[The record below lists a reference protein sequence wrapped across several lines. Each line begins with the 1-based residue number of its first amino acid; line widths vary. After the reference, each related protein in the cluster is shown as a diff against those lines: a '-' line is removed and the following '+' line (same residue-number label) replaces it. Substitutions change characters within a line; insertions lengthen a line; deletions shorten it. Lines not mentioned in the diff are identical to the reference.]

1 MRNAGEITRSSSF
14 GRGANDFP
22 ACPATPHSGRWPP
35 AFFPAS
41 ASPDFV
47 RSSTAVAIGCNED
60 EFRSSK
66 PTANERKPEE
76 KANLDELRSL
86 QGPKNK
92 GKLVV
97 PAPDATLGTDG
108 IVAVYRSGAWTVS
121 VLCSHWRTMSYHCG
135 ASKAETLLPRLGGRV
150 PVHDGYCKTLL
161 ARTAA

>member
-1 MRNAGEITRSSSF
+1 MPRYPALGSMVTYFLPSF
-14 GRGANDFP
+14 GFARLF
-22 ACPATPHSGRWPP
+22 
-35 AFFPAS
+35 
-41 ASPDFV
+41 
-47 RSSTAVAIGCNED
+47 RSSTAVAIGCNEN

-97 PAPDATLGTDG
+97 PVPIATLSTDG
-108 IVAVYRSGAWTVS
+108 IVAVYRTGAWTVS